1 MTRSLRSY
9 ECYNLFSIEKNK
21 LKIFMILLIT
31 MTEEQK
37 EQIRAGVAQVSKQMY
52 DAMISSYEMVEK
64 DLPSSLSEDQK
75 REVFTALFNS
85 CFDTQKRLLEAT
97 MSDVK
102 TKIKD
107 QDLMMQM
114 SREVHNAR
122 NEARDK

>member
-1 MTRSLRSY
+1 
-9 ECYNLFSIEKNK
+9 
-21 LKIFMILLIT
+21 MILLIT

-52 DAMISSYEMVEK
+52 DAMVSSYEMVEK

-85 CFDTQKRLLEAT
+85 CFDTQRRLLEAT

-114 SREVHNAR
+114 AREVHNAR
-122 NEARDK
+122 NEAGDK

>member
-1 MTRSLRSY
+1 
-9 ECYNLFSIEKNK
+9 
-21 LKIFMILLIT
+21 MILLIT

-37 EQIRAGVAQVSKQMY
+37 KQIRAGVAQIADQMY
-52 DAMISSYEMVEK
+52 DAMVSSYEMVEK

>member
-1 MTRSLRSY
+1 
-9 ECYNLFSIEKNK
+9 
-21 LKIFMILLIT
+21 

-37 EQIRAGVAQVSKQMY
+37 EQIRAGVAQVADRMY
-52 DAMISSYEMVEK
+52 DAMVSSYEMVEK

-114 SREVHNAR
+114 AREVHNAR